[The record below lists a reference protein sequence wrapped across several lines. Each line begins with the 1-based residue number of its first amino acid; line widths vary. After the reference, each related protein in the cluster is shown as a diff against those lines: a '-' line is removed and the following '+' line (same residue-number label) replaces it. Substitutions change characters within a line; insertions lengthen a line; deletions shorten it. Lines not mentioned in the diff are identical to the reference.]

1 MKPRIAALVPMRHH
15 SVRVPGKNYRPFAGK
30 MLYHHIIDSLL
41 GCDMISETV
50 IDTDSP
56 VITEDARK
64 NFPQVTL
71 LERPEDLR
79 SDTTSMNKVLMH
91 SVTCIDADYY
101 LQTHSTNPLVS
112 SRTIERAIKM
122 FLDKKD
128 SCDSL
133 FSVTKIQKRLWSSQ
147 RKPINHDPSVLLRTQ
162 DLDPLYEENS
172 CIYIFSKDILL
183 DLKNRIGKKPVLF
196 EMDPIEAWDI
206 DDESDFCIAEALHH
220 KLTDAGE

>member
-15 SVRVPGKNYRPFAGK
+15 SVRVPEKNYRTFAGK

-56 VITEDARK
+56 VIMEDARK
-64 NFPQVTL
+64 NFPRVTL
-71 LERPEDLR
+71 VERPQDLR
-79 SDTTSMNKVLMH
+79 SDTISMNKVLMH
-91 SVTCIDADYY
+91 TVTCVDADYY

-112 SRTIERAIKM
+112 SKTIERAVKM

-133 FSVTKIQKRLWSSQ
+133 FSVTKIQKRLWDSNQ
-147 RKPINHDPSVLLRTQ
+147 KPINHDPSVLLRTQ

-183 DLKNRIGKKPVLF
+183 DLKTRIGKKPILF
-196 EMDPIEAWDI
+196 EMDPMEAWDI
-206 DDESDFCIAEALHH
+206 DDESDFCIAEALYH
-220 KLTDAGE
+220 KFTVAGE